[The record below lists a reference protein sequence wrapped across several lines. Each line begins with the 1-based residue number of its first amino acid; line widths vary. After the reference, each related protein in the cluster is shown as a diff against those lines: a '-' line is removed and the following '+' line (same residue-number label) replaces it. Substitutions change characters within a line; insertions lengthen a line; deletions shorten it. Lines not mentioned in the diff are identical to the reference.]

1 METVYWSHFA
11 EKRGGSLQNA
21 PPPQP
26 HPWNGKGDFESIWGL
41 GVSCH
46 MFHQVVVVWMLWVVC
61 CGGCWIVLRS
71 ACSRVIF
78 HSTNMLCDQH
88 QACEGQHGGLL
99 GRRGNWNVLKCFRA
113 NHCKHKYALT
123 KWYIYWN
130 DGFSTEWLADF
141 SLSMTNSHFLK
152 APNHTLKNIYKMAF
166 CLLQNGLSWCP

>member
-26 HPWNGKGDFESIWGL
+26 HPWNGKRDFESIWDL

-46 MFHQVVVVWMLWVVC
+46 MFHQVVVVWMLWVVWCMVKHFSPGAC
-61 CGGCWIVLRS
+61 CRCHNAFCIS
-71 ACSRVIF
+71 KHI
-78 HSTNMLCDQH
+78 NI
-88 QACEGQHGGLL
+88 
-99 GRRGNWNVLKCFRA
+99 LKCIWA
-113 NHCKHKYALT
+113 NHCKHKYTLT

-141 SLSMTNSHFLK
+141 SLSITNSHFSK
-152 APNHTLKNIYKMAF
+152 PPNHTLKNIYKMAF
-166 CLLQNGLSWCP
+166 CLLQNGWS

>member
-21 PPPQP
+21 PPQP

-46 MFHQVVVVWMLWVVC
+46 MFHQVVVVWMLWWCVV
-61 CGGCWIVLRS
+61 RS
-71 ACSRVIF
+71 APS
-78 HSTNMLCDQH
+78 M
-88 QACEGQHGGLL
+88 
-99 GRRGNWNVLKCFRA
+99 RGPTWWVTGTAGKLKCPKVFRA
-113 NHCKHKYALT
+113 NHCKNKYALT